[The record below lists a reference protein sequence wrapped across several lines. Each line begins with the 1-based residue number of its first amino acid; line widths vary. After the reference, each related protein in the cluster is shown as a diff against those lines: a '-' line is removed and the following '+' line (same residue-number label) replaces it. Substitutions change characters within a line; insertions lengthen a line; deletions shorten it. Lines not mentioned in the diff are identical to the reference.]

1 MRVVYFFQVQIY
13 FLLIICS
20 ACESTETDKTKTDKI
35 IPESQTKISTKYSK
49 DFLLGK
55 FDYRTHSDFVL
66 VSEKWSDK
74 EIYLQK
80 DTYLAFEKM
89 ANAAAKDGIPLV
101 ILSGTR
107 NFSEQKVIWDRKWN
121 NLKTTTKDEIGI
133 TLKILSSSSMP
144 STSRHHWGTDF
155 DVNSV
160 EDSYFLSAM
169 GKKVYS
175 WLSSNAHNY
184 GFCQVYD
191 DKKETK
197 RTGYEVEKWHWS
209 YMPISTLML
218 DAYINQIQYKDINGF
233 QGDKLAANSS
243 VKIIENFILGI
254 SKSCSK

>member
-1 MRVVYFFQVQIY
+1 MRVTYLIQVQIY

-20 ACESTETDKTKTDKI
+20 ACESAETDKTKTYKI
-35 IPESQTKISTKYSK
+35 IQDPQTKISTKYSK

>member
-1 MRVVYFFQVQIY
+1 MRVTYLIQVQIY
-13 FLLIICS
+13 LLLIICS
-20 ACESTETDKTKTDKI
+20 ACESAETDKAKTDKI
-35 IPESQTKISTKYSK
+35 NQEPQTKISTKYSK

-107 NFSEQKVIWDRKWN
+107 NFSEQKVIWDRKWK

-160 EDSYFLSAM
+160 EDSYFLSGM
-169 GKKVYS
+169 GKRVYS
-175 WLSSNAHNY
+175 WLSSNANNY

-191 DKKETK
+191 NKKDTK

-209 YMPISTLML
+209 YMPISTLIL

-233 QGDKLAANSS
+233 QGDELAANSR

-254 SKSCSK
+254 SKSCRK

>member
-1 MRVVYFFQVQIY
+1 MRVTYLIQVQIY
-13 FLLIICS
+13 LLLIICS
-20 ACESTETDKTKTDKI
+20 ACESAETDKAKTDKI
-35 IPESQTKISTKYSK
+35 NQEPQTKISTKYSK

-160 EDSYFLSAM
+160 EDSYFLSGM
-169 GKKVYS
+169 GKRVYS
-175 WLSSNAHNY
+175 WLSSNANNY

-191 DKKETK
+191 NKKETK

-209 YMPISTLML
+209 YMPISTLIL

-233 QGDKLAANSS
+233 QGDELAANSR

-254 SKSCSK
+254 SKSCRK

>member
-20 ACESTETDKTKTDKI
+20 ACESAETDKTKTDKKI
-35 IPESQTKISTKYSK
+35 QEPQTKISTKYSK

-107 NFSEQKVIWDRKWN
+107 NLSEQKV
-121 NLKTTTKDEIGI
+121 L
-133 TLKILSSSSMP
+133 L
-144 STSRHHWGTDF
+144 F
-155 DVNSV
+155 
-160 EDSYFLSAM
+160 F
-169 GKKVYS
+169 
-175 WLSSNAHNY
+175 
-184 GFCQVYD
+184 
-191 DKKETK
+191 
-197 RTGYEVEKWHWS
+197 
-209 YMPISTLML
+209 
-218 DAYINQIQYKDINGF
+218 
-233 QGDKLAANSS
+233 
-243 VKIIENFILGI
+243 
-254 SKSCSK
+254 

>member
-1 MRVVYFFQVQIY
+1 MRVTYLIQVQIY

-20 ACESTETDKTKTDKI
+20 ACESAETDKTKTDKI
-35 IPESQTKISTKYSK
+35 IQDPQTKISTKYSK

-80 DTYLAFEKM
+80 DTYIAFEKM

-233 QGDKLAANSS
+233 RRQPY
-243 VKIIENFILGI
+243 EFIQNIG
-254 SKSCSK
+254 

>member
-1 MRVVYFFQVQIY
+1 MRVVNFLQVQIY
-13 FLLIICS
+13 FLLIICF
-20 ACESTETDKTKTDKI
+20 ACESAKTDEI
-35 IPESQTKISTKYSK
+35 INEPKPKASPIKISSKYSK

-89 ANAAAKDGIPLV
+89 ANAAAKDGIPLI

-107 NFSEQKVIWDRKWN
+107 NFSEQKIIWDRKWN
-121 NLKTTTKDEIGI
+121 NLKATTKDEIGI
-133 TLKILSSSSMP
+133 ILNILSSSSMP

-155 DVNSV
+155 DINSV
-160 EDSYFLSAM
+160 EDSYFLSGL
-169 GKKVYS
+169 GKQVYS
-175 WLSSNAHNY
+175 WLSNNARDY

-191 DKKETK
+191 NKKETNRK
-197 RTGYEVEKWHWS
+197 GYEVEKWHWS

-218 DAYINQIQYKDINGF
+218 DAYINQIQYNDIKGF

-243 VKIIENFILGI
+243 VKIIENYILGI
-254 SKSCSK
+254 SKLCGK

>member
-20 ACESTETDKTKTDKI
+20 ACESTETDKAKTDKI
-35 IPESQTKISTKYSK
+35 IQDPQTKISSKYSK

-133 TLKILSSSSMP
+133 ILKILSSSSMP

-160 EDSYFLSAM
+160 EDGYFLSGM
-169 GKKVYS
+169 GKDVYS

-191 DKKETK
+191 NKKETQ

-209 YMPISTLML
+209 YMSISTLIL

-233 QGDKLAANSS
+233 QGDELASNSS

-254 SKSCSK
+254 SKSCRK

>member
-1 MRVVYFFQVQIY
+1 MRVTYLIQVQIY

-20 ACESTETDKTKTDKI
+20 ACESAETDKTKTDKI
-35 IPESQTKISTKYSK
+35 IQDPQTKISTKYSK

>member
-1 MRVVYFFQVQIY
+1 MRVTYLIQVQIY
-13 FLLIICS
+13 LLLIICS
-20 ACESTETDKTKTDKI
+20 ACESAETDKAKTDKI
-35 IPESQTKISTKYSK
+35 NQEPQTKISTKYSK

-160 EDSYFLSAM
+160 EDSYFLSGM
-169 GKKVYS
+169 GKRVYS
-175 WLSSNAHNY
+175 WLSSNANNY

-191 DKKETK
+191 NKKDTK

-209 YMPISTLML
+209 YMPISTLIL

-233 QGDKLAANSS
+233 QGDELAANSR

-254 SKSCSK
+254 SKSCRK

>member
-1 MRVVYFFQVQIY
+1 MRVTYLIQVQIY

-20 ACESTETDKTKTDKI
+20 ACESAETDKAKSDKI
-35 IPESQTKISTKYSK
+35 IQDPQTKISTKYSK

-133 TLKILSSSSMP
+133 TLKILSSSSMH
-144 STSRHHWGTDF
+144 STSRHHCGTDF

-160 EDSYFLSAM
+160 EDSYFLSGM
-169 GKKVYS
+169 GKEVYR

-191 DKKETK
+191 NKKETK

-233 QGDKLAANSS
+233 QGDELAANSS

>member
-20 ACESTETDKTKTDKI
+20 ACESAETDKTKTDKI
-35 IPESQTKISTKYSK
+35 IQDPQTKISTKYSK

>member
-1 MRVVYFFQVQIY
+1 MRVTYLIQVQIY

-20 ACESTETDKTKTDKI
+20 ACESAETDKAKSDKI
-35 IPESQTKISTKYSK
+35 IQDPQTKISTKYSK

-89 ANAAAKDGIPLV
+89 ANAAARDGIPLV

-160 EDSYFLSAM
+160 EDSYFLSGM
-169 GKKVYS
+169 GKEVYR

-191 DKKETK
+191 NKKETK

-233 QGDKLAANSS
+233 QGDELAANSS